1 MAVNLQKGQKISLEK
16 EAGGTLTSV
25 VMGLGWDVAKK
36 KGLFGF
42 GREQSIDLDA
52 SCFIF
57 DDNNNPIDLVYFGQL
72 ASRDGS
78 VQHSGDNRTGEG
90 DGDDEQIA
98 VALNH
103 GDDLSGFADFNSVQL
118 NDTHPVLAIPEL
130 MRLLIDEHHLGWDA
144 AWWTGRR
151 AKKSPA
157 TISPR
162 KATTPRKSWRRSI
175 ATTANGKCTPSAKT
189 ARVQRRI
196 SSCQKSSPTFK
207 PHKAAPAAAF
217 LPTPLRKS
225 HATPSRLPPR

>member
-78 VQHSGDNRTGEG
+78 VRHSGDNRTGEG

-98 VALNH
+98 VALNRIPANVKTLVFTVSNYT
-103 GDDLSGFADFNSVQL
+103 GQNFSQVENAYCRLVDGQTGKEIARYNLSAQGNHTAQIMAKVYRHNGEWKMHAIGENSQ
-118 NDTHPVLAIPEL
+118 
-130 MRLLIDEHHLGWDA
+130 G
-144 AWWTGRR
+144 
-151 AKKSPA
+151 
-157 TISPR
+157 
-162 KATTPRKSWRRSI
+162 
-175 ATTANGKCTPSAKT
+175 
-189 ARVQRRI
+189 
-196 SSCQKSSPTFK
+196 
-207 PHKAAPAAAF
+207 
-217 LPTPLRKS
+217 
-225 HATPSRLPPR
+225 ATPDLILPKIIPYL